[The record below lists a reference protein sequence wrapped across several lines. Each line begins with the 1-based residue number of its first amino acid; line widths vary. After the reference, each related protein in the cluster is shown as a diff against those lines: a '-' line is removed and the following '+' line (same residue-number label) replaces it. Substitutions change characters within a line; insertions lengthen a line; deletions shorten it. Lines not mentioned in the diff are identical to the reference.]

1 MKTKLL
7 TLGFFALTAFIPA
20 CVHAQNTYINDFEE
34 GSPVVTAT
42 YGAEFAIVP
51 NPVAVGN
58 ASANSGQIKRTS
70 GAWYEIVRF
79 ATSFNVPA
87 NTSKYVHLRAMY
99 TSSVIPNMSVRI
111 DAAADNDGSADVH
124 PTMDYTTPG
133 AWQDMVFRIDG
144 GETGVNPSQFLF
156 FADASVNVLNN
167 TDSFAY
173 IDEIVLND
181 SETPFDLTAGTNA
194 FAHNTVVKTY
204 PNPTTNLWNF
214 EAAHGQNLTG
224 VQIIDALGKIVF
236 TKNVTSDKLS
246 VDASSFSNG
255 LYFAKITSGTA
266 IQTIRVIK
274 N

>member
-7 TLGFFALTAFIPA
+7 TLGFIGLMAVIPA
-20 CVHAQNTYINDFEE
+20 SLQAQNVYINNFED

-99 TSSVIPNMSVRI
+99 TSSVIPNMSVRV
-111 DAAADNDGSADVH
+111 DAAADGDGSTDIH

-144 GETGVNPSQFLF
+144 GETGVNPTQFLF

-181 SETPFDLTAGTNA
+181 SETPFDLTAGTDTFKKGNDIKA
-194 FAHNTVVKTY
+194 Y
-204 PNPTTNLWNF
+204 PNPTANAWTF
-214 EAAHGQNLTG
+214 EAAKGVNLSS
-224 VQIIDALGKIVF
+224 VQITDALGKTVVA
-236 TKNVTSDKLS
+236 KNTTSGTII
-246 VDASSFSNG
+246 VDASNLSNG
-255 LYFAKITSGTA
+255 LYLAKITSGNAT
-266 IQTIRVIK
+266 QTIKVIK